1 MQINNLSIHNKKDV
15 RIINLFLVILNLIW
29 ASSFNNT
36 YKVDILLCIINLNA
50 IFVFYRENPK
60 KSIVAFAFSYD
71 IRIPIVNSGELI
83 YKKLI
88 QYILKKTNDA

>member
-50 IFVFYRENPK
+50 IFVFIGR
-60 KSIVAFAFSYD
+60 
-71 IRIPIVNSGELI
+71 
-83 YKKLI
+83 
-88 QYILKKTNDA
+88 ILKNLL